1 MLTINVNNCSV
12 QYCDV
17 TLFNLSDLI
26 ALSAHLEGHFSYIK
40 RYYTLSC
47 FYLSQDESACQCWV
61 IMVGGNILIFQN
73 QCTVSY
79 NMANLCKIT
88 CKIIKRML
96 KAKTLGPCDHDMIPV
111 STPFRFNYRPAATL
125 HIQYFC
131 YQQASNDSQIDING
145 SYQECLL

>member
-47 FYLSQDESACQCWV
+47 FYLSQDESAC
-61 IMVGGNILIFQN
+61 
-73 QCTVSY
+73 
-79 NMANLCKIT
+79 
-88 CKIIKRML
+88 
-96 KAKTLGPCDHDMIPV
+96 
-111 STPFRFNYRPAATL
+111 
-125 HIQYFC
+125 
-131 YQQASNDSQIDING
+131 
-145 SYQECLL
+145 